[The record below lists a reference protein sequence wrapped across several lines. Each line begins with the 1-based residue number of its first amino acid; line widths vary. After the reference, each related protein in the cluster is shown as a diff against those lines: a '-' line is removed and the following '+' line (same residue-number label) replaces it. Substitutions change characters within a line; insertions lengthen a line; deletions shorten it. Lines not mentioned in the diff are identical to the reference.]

1 MVVRGE
7 AELAVAR
14 VVAGKGVVTLERR
27 AEGMGVVMAAAA
39 VATEK
44 EEVEMELVVVMAGS
58 AGVGELTGQEAA
70 VTAMVEEAAVV
81 GMIPRRKWRTG
92 C

>member
-7 AELAVAR
+7 AELAVAW
-14 VVAGKGVVTLERR
+14 VAAGKGVVKLERR
-27 AEGMGVVMAAAA
+27 AEGMGVVMAAVA
-39 VATEK
+39 VATEN
-44 EEVEMELVVVMAGS
+44 EEVEMELVVAGS

>member
-1 MVVRGE
+1 
-7 AELAVAR
+7 
-14 VVAGKGVVTLERR
+14 
-27 AEGMGVVMAAAA
+27 MGVVMAAAA

-81 GMIPRRKWRTG
+81 GMNSSTQGADWVPIANSAPPQIG
-92 C
+92 L